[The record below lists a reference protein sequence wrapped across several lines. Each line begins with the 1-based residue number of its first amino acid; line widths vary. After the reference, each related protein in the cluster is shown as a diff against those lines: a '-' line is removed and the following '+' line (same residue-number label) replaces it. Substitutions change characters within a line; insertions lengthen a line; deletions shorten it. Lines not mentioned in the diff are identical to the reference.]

1 MARPLRFQYAG
12 AVYHVMARGDGG
24 DAVFETDDDRRAFLS
39 RLGEVCESHGW
50 RIHAWV
56 LMSNHFHLLLETPQA
71 NLVTGMKWLLG
82 TFSQGWNRAR
92 RRRGHVFQGRYK
104 SVPVSGSDSDPYYF
118 RIVADY
124 IHLNPARAGL
134 AGGKRGPLT
143 GYSWSSLPAYEKGRG
158 PAWLVFNRVLRAFEL
173 ARDGRGRRAYVA
185 WLEARA
191 ANDGGSIDAE
201 ATKALKRG
209 WYLGQES
216 FKDRLLKLLEKPG
229 ARTRSGGAAR
239 GEGPPRDRGEKEAGR
254 LLVEGMRELGLPGD
268 RKGREKLK
276 KSDPRKVKLAALLR
290 AHTTV
295 PNEWIARK
303 LAMGHPGSVSRLIA
317 LCRSDRGLG
326 AEVKSLAATL
336 IRED

>member
-1 MARPLRFQYAG
+1 
-12 AVYHVMARGDGG
+12 MARGDGG
-24 DAVFETDDDRRAFLS
+24 DAVFETDDDRKAFLS
-39 RLGEVCESHGW
+39 RLWEVCESHGW
-50 RIHAWV
+50 RVHAWV

-104 SVPVSGSDSDPYYF
+104 SVPVSGTDADPYYF

-134 AGGKRGPLT
+134 AGGKRGPLA
-143 GYSWSSLPAYEKGRG
+143 GYPWSSLAAYEKGRG
-158 PAWLVFNRVLRAFEL
+158 PQWLVFDRVLRAFEL

-191 ANDGGSIDAE
+191 ANDGGGIDAE

-209 WYLGQES
+209 WYLGEES
-216 FKDRLLKLLEKPG
+216 FKDRLLKLVEKPVARRRG
-229 ARTRSGGAAR
+229 ASAAR
-239 GEGPPRDRGEKEAGR
+239 GEGPIRDRGEKEAAR
-254 LLVEGMRELGLPGD
+254 LLSEGVGALGLPGELQ
-268 RKGREKLK
+268 GLEKLR
-276 KSDPRKVKLAALLR
+276 KSDPRKVRLALLLR
-290 AHTTV
+290 THTSV
-295 PNEWIARK
+295 SNEWIAGK
-303 LAMGHPGSVSRLIA
+303 LAMGHPGGVSRLIA
-317 LCRSDRGLG
+317 DCRSDSESAR
-326 AEVKSLAATL
+326 EVAKLSFML

>member
-1 MARPLRFQYAG
+1 
-12 AVYHVMARGDGG
+12 MARGDGG
-24 DAVFETDDDRRAFLS
+24 DAVFETDDDRKAFLS

-50 RIHAWV
+50 RVHAWV

-104 SVPVSGSDSDPYYF
+104 SVPVSGTDADPYYF

-134 AGGKRGPLT
+134 AGGKRGPLV
-143 GYSWSSLPAYEKGRG
+143 GYPWSSLAAYEKGRG
-158 PAWLVFNRVLRAFEL
+158 PQWLVFDRVLRAFEL

-191 ANDGGSIDAE
+191 ANDGGGIDAE

-209 WYLGQES
+209 WYLGKES
-216 FKDRLLKLLEKPG
+216 FKDRLLKLVEKPAARRRG
-229 ARTRSGGAAR
+229 ASAAR
-239 GEGPPRDRGEKEAGR
+239 GEGPIRDRGEKEAAR
-254 LLVEGMRELGLPGD
+254 LVSEGVRALGLPGD
-268 RKGREKLK
+268 LQGLEKLR
-276 KSDPRKVKLAALLR
+276 KSDPRKVRLALLLR
-290 AHTTV
+290 THTSV
-295 PNEWIARK
+295 SNEWIVGK
-303 LAMGHPGSVSRLIA
+303 LAMGHPGGVSRLIA
-317 LCRSDRGLG
+317 DCRSDSESVG
-326 AEVKSLAATL
+326 EVAKLSSML

>member
-1 MARPLRFQYAG
+1 M
-12 AVYHVMARGDGG
+12 
-24 DAVFETDDDRRAFLS
+24 FETDDDRKAFLF

-50 RIHAWV
+50 RVHAWV

-104 SVPVSGSDSDPYYF
+104 SVPVSGTDADPYYF

-134 AGGKRGPLT
+134 AGGKRGPLV
-143 GYSWSSLPAYEKGRG
+143 GYPWSSLAAYEKGRG
-158 PAWLVFNRVLRAFEL
+158 PQWLVFDRVLRAFEL

-191 ANDGGSIDAE
+191 ANDGGGIDAE

-209 WYLGQES
+209 WYLGKES
-216 FKDRLLKLLEKPG
+216 FKDRLLKLVEKPAARRRG
-229 ARTRSGGAAR
+229 ASAAR
-239 GEGPPRDRGEKEAGR
+239 GEGPIRDRGEKEAAR
-254 LLVEGMRELGLPGD
+254 LVSEGVRALGLPGD
-268 RKGREKLK
+268 LQGLEKLR
-276 KSDPRKVKLAALLR
+276 KSDPRKVRLALLLR
-290 AHTTV
+290 THTSV
-295 PNEWIARK
+295 SNEWIAGK
-303 LAMGHPGSVSRLIA
+303 LAMGHPGGVSRLIA
-317 LCRSDRGLG
+317 DCRSDSESVG
-326 AEVKSLAATL
+326 EVAKLSSML